1 MITTVLRRGA
11 LSLAAVVGLLLGV
24 AATTSAQEVY
34 PIGMDDQRG
43 ISLSTTEPLFVGG
56 DYMWGVDMNVP
67 NHPYGD
73 EYADPPVA
81 ASPVTVVWDWG
92 DGTTTTVTSSPESW
106 DVWCDTNDP
115 GTGYRCSA
123 WVGHDYAAQGLYR
136 ITATA
141 SQPGALD
148 GFLEAGQVI
157 YDLAKGGTV
166 RGGGLL
172 TARSGGMYDQ
182 DFTSGLATVELSAKR
197 RSGSGATTVSL
208 VISVPGMTADFSGG
222 TGMTFT
228 SLSATQPLYVERL
241 SRTSY
246 EVFIDRVF
254 GTVTSSAGVEGTAQ
268 AVVHAVVAKG
278 QPTLLRFSV
287 WNTSAGFTYA
297 DSNTEVFPTRWT
309 LTPNEDVLSGTLR
322 VSS

>member
-11 LSLAAVVGLLLGV
+11 LSLAAAVGLLLGV

-34 PIGMDDQRG
+34 PIGMDDYRG
-43 ISLSTTEPLFVGG
+43 IQASATEPLFVGG
-56 DYMWGVDMNVP
+56 SYMWGVDMFVP
-67 NHPYGD
+67 NHPYGTT
-73 EYADPPVA
+73 EPAVE

-92 DGTTTTVTSSPESW
+92 DGTTTGVTSAPDSW
-106 DVWCDTNDP
+106 DVWCNVEQDEGP
-115 GTGYRCSA
+115 YRCSS
-123 WVGHDYAAQGLYR
+123 WVSHDYAAQGLYR

-141 SQPGALD
+141 SQPNASD

-157 YDLAKGGTV
+157 YDLAKGGSV

-182 DFTSGLATVELSAKR
+182 DFSSGLATVQLSAKR
-197 RSGSGATTVSL
+197 RSGSSATTVSL
-208 VISVPGMTADFSGG
+208 VISVPGMTPDFSGG

-228 SLSATQPLYVERL
+228 SLAATQPLYVERL
-241 SRTSY
+241 SRTGY
-246 EVFIDRVF
+246 EVLVDRVY
-254 GTVTSSAGVEGTAQ
+254 GTVTSTAGFEGTAQ
-268 AVVHAVVAKG
+268 AMVHAVVAKG

-287 WNTSAGFTYA
+287 WSTSAGFTYA

-309 LTPNEDVLSGTLR
+309 LTQNEDVLSGSLR